1 MELERIAVTQATRR
15 IEDGQKE
22 LPSIRP
28 WIHSFIRLDSRP
40 REEEASPFIISQLDA
55 RAQVGSLADV
65 VGGYTVHLHRQ
76 RRRGGESREAT
87 IERGARSTFPSTSP
101 SVRHA
106 DEHVIEAAAAEMA
119 APL

>member
-1 MELERIAVTQATRR
+1 MDRKSKSCR
-15 IEDGQKE
+15 
-22 LPSIRP
+22 PSVRGF
-28 WIHSFIRLDSRP
+28 IHSFVSTGGRE

-65 VGGYTVHLHRQ
+65 VCGYTVHLHRQ
-76 RRRGGESREAT
+76 RRGGGESREAT

-106 DEHVIEAAAAEMA
+106 DKHVIEAAAAGMA
-119 APL
+119 TSL